1 MGSLNS
7 GRAYWNERAKLPQPL
22 SSGIACAIVFWYRS
36 FSTPPWM
43 ADSPVSHEFS
53 YIRLIINS
61 GGRTEAMIEEIK
73 YGSENSIGKTANNNE
88 MFENDNSNDREQL
101 IEKLR
106 AKGLPAS
113 EFDSGGGIL
122 HVIVPLLRSSERG
135 LEIHTQDSELRIEL
149 ERALE
154 YNPSIPTCSLPPI
167 ICERPVKL
175 G

>member
-1 MGSLNS
+1 
-7 GRAYWNERAKLPQPL
+7 
-22 SSGIACAIVFWYRS
+22 
-36 FSTPPWM
+36 
-43 ADSPVSHEFS
+43 
-53 YIRLIINS
+53 
-61 GGRTEAMIEEIK
+61 
-73 YGSENSIGKTANNNE
+73 
-88 MFENDNSNDREQL
+88 MFENHNPNDRELL

-149 ERALE
+149 NVLL
-154 YNPSIPTCSLPPI
+154 NTIPTIPTYSLPPL
-167 ICERPVKL
+167 ICERLVKL